1 MGLGKHK
8 VRLGV
13 GIAIGIFF
21 MFLALRKVDF
31 GQMSYALKTANYW
44 YLLPTVPI
52 VFFSHFLRALRW
64 RYLLD
69 PIKRLDTESLFS
81 SLIIGY
87 MANALMPAHLG
98 EILRAY
104 VLSKKRSIAGSST
117 FATIVMERIID
128 VFTLLALMV
137 LAILIYPFPA
147 WVKHSGYVMFA
158 GTLGLLVFLVL
169 LKKLKVQMQKL
180 LAFLLSRFP
189 KRFQQKL
196 MEAAENFVSGIV
208 PLKCNKDYVIVAM
221 LSLFIWIC
229 YGLVFYFS
237 LHAFNFIS
245 TYHLP
250 WSASLVLLWSAS
262 LVLLVVT
269 TISVVI
275 PSSPGYVGTY
285 HYLCQ
290 ITLALF
296 WVPAGPALSFAAVV
310 HGINFFPVLG
320 VGLVLSY
327 YEGVSL
333 SKISKKKPFADNL
346 PQPA

>member
-8 VRLGV
+8 LRLGI
-13 GIAIGIFF
+13 GIAIGILF

-31 GQMSYALKTANYW
+31 SQMSQAFRTANYW
-44 YLLPTVPI
+44 YLVLTLPI
-52 VFFSHFLRALRW
+52 LFFSYFLRALRW

-87 MANALMPAHLG
+87 MANLLIPAHLG

-104 VLSKKRSIAGSST
+104 VLSKKRSIAASST

-128 VFTLLALMV
+128 VFSLLALMV
-137 LAILIYPFPA
+137 LTILVYPFPA
-147 WVKHSGYVMFA
+147 WVKHSGYIMFA
-158 GTLGLLVFLVL
+158 GTLGLLVFLVV
-169 LKKLKVQMQKL
+169 LKKLNVEMQKL
-180 LAFLLSRFP
+180 LTFFLGRFP
-189 KRFQQKL
+189 KPFQQKL
-196 MEAAENFVSGIV
+196 VGAAENFISGIV
-208 PLKCNKDYVIVAM
+208 PLKYGNDYTIVAV
-221 LSLFIWIC
+221 LSIFIWIC
-229 YGLVFYFS
+229 YALVFYFS
-237 LHAFNFIS
+237 LHAFNFIRI
-245 TYHLP
+245 YHLP
-250 WSASLVLLWSAS
+250 WSAS

-290 ITLALF
+290 MTLALF
-296 WVPAGPALSFAAVV
+296 GVPAGPAISFAAIV

-327 YEGVSL
+327 HEGVSL
-333 SKISKKKPFADNL
+333 SKISQEKSFAKNL
-346 PQPA
+346 PQIA